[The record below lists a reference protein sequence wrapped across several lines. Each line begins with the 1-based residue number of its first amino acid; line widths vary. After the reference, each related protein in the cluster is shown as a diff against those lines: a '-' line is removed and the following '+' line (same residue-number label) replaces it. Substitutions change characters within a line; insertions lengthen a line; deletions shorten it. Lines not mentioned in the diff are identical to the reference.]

1 MSATPRPPRDGG
13 CPSVACPAC
22 CSRRRLAL
30 GLAVSLS
37 GCGEKPGSA
46 GIIDGRRISV
56 NEVQSAAKSLR
67 ATDPTNFGKLTDSQV
82 LSILL
87 VGPYAEAAASA
98 AGHGVSDDLARQ
110 AVLQQ
115 AQQNGGTAHVAL
127 LNEDALT
134 ALRGEVALS
143 QLDATTESALVK
155 QIQRADIEVAPR
167 YGTFDSST
175 GNITAPAPNWIQ
187 PAPAKPTATP
197 SPSPTASG

>member
-1 MSATPRPPRDGG
+1 MSATTRTI
-13 CPSVACPAC
+13 SA
-22 CSRRRLAL
+22 RRLPGALLSTALPVGLAL
-30 GLAVSLS
+30 GLAAGLS

-56 NEVQSAAKSLR
+56 NEVQSATKSLR

-98 AGHGVSDDLARQ
+98 AGQGVSDDVARE
-110 AVLQQ
+110 AVLNQ

-127 LNEDALT
+127 LNQDALN

-143 QLDATTESALVK
+143 ELDATTEAALIK
-155 QIQRADIEVAPR
+155 QIQRADIQVAPR
-167 YGTFDSST
+167 YGTFDSSN
-175 GNITAPAPNWIQ
+175 GNITPPAPNWIQ

-197 SPSPTASG
+197 SASPTASG